1 MARSDQKSI
10 AERRHS
16 ILLDVCMNREVSI
29 ATLAQK
35 YNTSQMTIWRDL
47 EHLDKN
53 HYIQKTQT
61 GKIKKSQ
68 VLSLDPNIYS
78 RSEDHHAEKVAIAL
92 KAIDL
97 ISDNDIIG
105 IDNSTTAMELARLL
119 FTKESITVVSNNM
132 LLMPILYGHPKLKFI
147 SAGGALKFSGY
158 STEGELAISTIQ
170 QFNYDKVFF
179 SGNAADAEFGL
190 SNTDEFETG
199 TKRAFLRNALQAILL
214 CDHSKLGKKAVY
226 RFCETR
232 NIDILITDSEAEDKQ
247 IRAFE
252 ENGVR
257 VIVADEIRDKAV

>member
-29 ATLAQK
+29 ASLARK

-61 GKIKKSQ
+61 GKIKKSKT
-68 VLSLDPNIYS
+68 LSLDPNIYS

-97 ISDNDIIG
+97 IDDNDIIG

-147 SAGGALKFSGY
+147 SAGGILKFSGY
-158 STEGELAISTIQ
+158 STEGELAINTIRQ
-170 QFNYDKVFF
+170 YNYDKVFF
-179 SGNAADAEFGL
+179 SGNAVNPKFGI

-199 TKRAFLRNALQAILL
+199 TKQAFLRNAKQKILL
-214 CDHSKLGKKAVY
+214 CDHSKLGRKAVY
-226 RFCETR
+226 RFCELR
-232 NIDILITDSEAEDKQ
+232 DVDILITDSEADEKQ
-247 IRAFE
+247 IREVE

-257 VIVADEIRDKAV
+257 VIIADEIRDKTV